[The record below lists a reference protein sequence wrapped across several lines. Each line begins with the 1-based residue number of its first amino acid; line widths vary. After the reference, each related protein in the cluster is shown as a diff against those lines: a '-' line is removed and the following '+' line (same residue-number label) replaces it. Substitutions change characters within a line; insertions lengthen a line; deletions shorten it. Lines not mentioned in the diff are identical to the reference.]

1 MTTMRTHIAAAGAAV
16 AIIAPSAVAQSLA
29 DRVNS
34 AGEGQ
39 IQFSY
44 AARPGVCG
52 NGRSFISIGG
62 NTFIGSYTSND
73 GVVREACDGGG
84 VRVVINR
91 AGGTITAVET
101 FVGVPAP
108 GSVPPSG
115 ARDLGRVG
123 ARQAAEYLLSLA
135 ARSEGRPSRDAIM
148 PAAIAD
154 SADVWQ
160 PLLAI
165 ARDAARPRETRT
177 TALTWVGRAAGDL
190 RAAPIAPVA
199 AALVSLAGDQDA
211 PRPVREQAMST
222 LSRFPR
228 GEGVPAL
235 IQMVNSEADTWL
247 GRRAMS
253 SLASSGD
260 PRAREFL
267 RQIASRDNVDE
278 EIRYTAIRGIGGNYT
293 TGQDMAFLRQ
303 LFPRITDP
311 TAKDAVISAA
321 ADQGG
326 RENVQFLLN
335 VTANPTESATI
346 RRRALQSAGRAEAP
360 IGDLV
365 GLYARVDRT
374 LREELI
380 NIYSRRTEA
389 VATDRLIEIA
399 KAEEDQSLRRKAITA
414 LSRSDDPRVVAAL
427 RQIIVP

>member
-1 MTTMRTHIAAAGAAV
+1 
-16 AIIAPSAVAQSLA
+16 
-29 DRVNS
+29 
-34 AGEGQ
+34 
-39 IQFSY
+39 
-44 AARPGVCG
+44 
-52 NGRSFISIGG
+52 
-62 NTFIGSYTSND
+62 
-73 GVVREACDGGG
+73 
-84 VRVVINR
+84 
-91 AGGTITAVET
+91 
-101 FVGVPAP
+101 
-108 GSVPPSG
+108 
-115 ARDLGRVG
+115 
-123 ARQAAEYLLSLA
+123 
-135 ARSEGRPSRDAIM
+135 M

-160 PLLAI
+160 PLIAI

-177 TALTWVGRAAGDL
+177 TALTWVGRAAGEMN
-190 RAAPIAPVA
+190 AAPSEQVA
-199 AALVSLAGDQDA
+199 GALVSLAGDQDA

-222 LSRFPR
+222 LSRLPR

-235 IQMVNSEADTWL
+235 VQMVNNQGDTWL

-253 SLASSGD
+253 ALANSGD

-267 RQIASRDNVDE
+267 RQVAGRDSGDE
-278 EIRYTAIRGIGGNYT
+278 EIRYTAIRGIGGSYT

-303 LFPRITDP
+303 LFPRITNP

-360 IGDLV
+360 IGDLTA
-365 GLYARVDRT
+365 LYARVDQA
-374 LREELI
+374 LREDLI

-389 VATDRLIEIA
+389 AAIDRLIEIA
-399 KAEEDQSLRRKAITA
+399 KTDEDASLRRKAISA